1 MTAEKGCVNFHST
14 SVSFSAAAEGWVAV
28 GFSEDQAMGDEA
40 VVMATASGVQSRWN
54 TGAPKGNVATD
65 DFGLVG
71 AVVQASKNLS

>member
-1 MTAEKGCVNFHST
+1 MSL
-14 SVSFSAAAEGWVAV
+14 SAAAEGWVAV